1 MSKAKVGRQAI
12 ELKLQHSIEELRD
25 HYRRCTCAVERR
37 RTQVIWW
44 LARGIERKQVLELS
58 AYSEVSLWQ
67 LVRRYN
73 EQGLEGLRDRRH
85 QNRGA
90 PSLLT
95 DEEML
100 LLAQN
105 MRKDYAKGIVWNAA
119 KVVRW
124 LKQELGKE
132 VHERRAYEY
141 LAAIGFSAQ
150 APRPAHAKADFE
162 EQEVFK
168 KRRYLRQS
176 KQQERVLS
184 K

>member
-1 MSKAKVGRQAI
+1 MSKAKVGRRAI
-12 ELKLQHSIEELRD
+12 ELKLQHSIEELKE

-44 LARGIERKQVLELS
+44 LAQGIERKQVLELS
-58 AYSEVSLWQ
+58 AYSQVSLWQ

-73 EQGLEGLRDRRH
+73 EQGLEGLKDRRH
-85 QNRGA
+85 NNPGA
-90 PSLLT
+90 PTLLS

-105 MRKDYAKGIVWNAA
+105 VRKDYAKGIVWNAA

-150 APRPAHAKADFE
+150 VPRPAHAKADK
-162 EQEVFK
+162 EQQVFK
-168 KRRYLRQS
+168 KRPYQKQS
-176 KQQERVLS
+176 KQLERVLS